1 MLFLFKIDTESH
13 LTTEGLAKPFLLLM
27 ALLMMLLGGCMSSP
41 SKTPKLLYQ
50 EHVLVG
56 QIQDVNQQ
64 AFIDQAA
71 LIKRILD
78 SEFLLLGERHDNPVH
93 HQHQAWVINQLENAG
108 IQASVAFEMIDP
120 EQGERLAKVQ
130 LTSVDQLITELNHS
144 NTGWDYENRYKSLF
158 SAVLDAGFN
167 IDAANLNRK
176 QLMDNVMQGEDKLP
190 ADYKLMLNKTPLSAG
205 QLDALQEEISQ
216 SHCGMLDDK
225 TSSKMVLGQR
235 LRDAIMAD
243 SMLNSQQPLKVL
255 IAGAGHVRN
264 DRAVP
269 FYLRSNLQSEAKAA
283 NILSIGMIEVQTDEI
298 DPTAYAEPWGSGTL
312 PFDLVWFTPQVKRED
327 MCKQLKAHFK
337 KKSE

>member
-56 QIQDVNQQ
+56 RIWDDHQQ

-71 LIKRILD
+71 LIKRILE

-93 HQHQAWVINQLENAG
+93 HQHQTWVINQLENAG
-108 IQASVAFEMIDP
+108 IQASVAFEMIDR
-120 EQGERLAKVQ
+120 EQGERLAKIQ
-130 LTSVDQLITELNHS
+130 PTSVDQLITELNHS

-176 QLMDNVMQGEDKLP
+176 QLMDNVMQGEDKLA

-205 QLDALQEEISQ
+205 QLDTLQEEINQ

-337 KKSE
+337 NKSE